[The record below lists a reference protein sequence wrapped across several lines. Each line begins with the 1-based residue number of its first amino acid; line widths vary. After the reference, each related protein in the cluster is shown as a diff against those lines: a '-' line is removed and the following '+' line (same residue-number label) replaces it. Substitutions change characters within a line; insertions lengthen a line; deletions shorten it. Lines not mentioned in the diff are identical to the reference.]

1 MTEVMTFINL
11 LQNYEICIPIIQRD
25 YAQGRNDEKT
35 KEVRKNLIRDIKK
48 CLEDEKKKIDFNF
61 VYGTVSGNVFYP
73 VDGQQRLTS
82 LYLLHWYLNQHLD
95 QDKMIGMKKF
105 CYMTRNSANDFFNLL
120 KNPNEELKSIVKGS
134 NKIKEII
141 MNQSWFQVEWKLDP
155 TVDAAL
161 NFLNDLSNDSA
172 FKENA
177 NVFFDRLNNSAIEF
191 SFICEQGDNA
201 EINAAKSYI
210 RMNAR
215 GKKLDSF
222 ENLKAMID
230 SIENNLEEKSG
241 NSFVESYDKTY
252 VDILYSQ
259 CISNKLEGK
268 TKEINQKSLYFLKNI
283 FNLCCQKK
291 NFQTNYDI
299 VPEENQFI
307 SKIYD
312 ISQSVLSEGQ
322 KYFWVE
328 YLDIAKTIFD
338 YYCNNLGEKFIV
350 NVFQDK
356 GEFIASENR
365 EIIAIIL
372 YIYLSKREKNI
383 DRTNEDIEKYLY
395 ILKNLNYCMWK
406 EELFLGK
413 IVDFLTEILKKE
425 DMLDYFQNIDS
436 ESIKK
441 LDGVL
446 DDIKVRIKEQKIKSA
461 IILEHGNDFY
471 FFKDL
476 EDKSPCRKIQYI
488 FWISGLWT
496 NDNTK
501 DAGLKKYMDCAKK
514 YFYDNGIEWRELFAI
529 ASNLNEKNELKQC
542 EEINEKC
549 ADTQVW
555 NDSFYYWDD
564 SVEEDLNN
572 NQPNQLEI
580 IKIAYDICDRFDE
593 IREKLDSDA
602 YKKCWLR
609 YAVQYKNPMLLN
621 KELKWE
627 DSKVKLIDG
636 KRYDMYVMNVT
647 KGASYGLMSLEMSVK
662 RQYRFEANQQYEGG
676 LVTGDRAFIMRLVEA
691 ARINGINENLPK
703 NNCMYSSKDNGIY
716 TIYRFSD
723 DDEYSYQEI
732 EYDITSELSLLE
744 AYVNSKW
751 EVLCKYNRSDYLNVY
766 AGNPINSIS
775 YVREGATSYWYAPV
789 KKIENNSKPK
799 KVDRS
804 L

>member
-1 MTEVMTFINL
+1 MTEVKTFIDL
-11 LQNYEICIPIIQRD
+11 LKDYEICIPIIQRD

-61 VYGTVSGNVFYP
+61 VYGTISGKVFYP

-82 LYLLHWYLNQHLD
+82 LYLLHWYLNQQLD
-95 QDKMIGMKKF
+95 QDNMIDMNNF
-105 CYMTRNSANDFFNLL
+105 CYMTRNSANDFFSLL
-120 KNPNEELKSIVKGS
+120 KNPNEELKSIVKES
-134 NKIKEII
+134 NNIKETI

-161 NFLNDLSNDSA
+161 NFLNDLSNDSV
-172 FKENA
+172 FKEKA
-177 NVFFDRLNNSAIEF
+177 NVFFDRLNNGAIEF
-191 SFICEQGDNA
+191 SFICERGDNA

-230 SIENNLEEKSG
+230 SIENNLEEKSE

-252 VDILYSQ
+252 VDALYSQ
-259 CISNKLEGK
+259 CISDKLEGK

-283 FNLCCQKK
+283 YNLCCQKK
-291 NFQTNYDI
+291 NFQTDYDI
-299 VPEENQFI
+299 VSEENQFI

-312 ISQSVLSEGQ
+312 ISQSVLSEEQ

-338 YYCNNLGEKFIV
+338 YYCNNLGENIIV
-350 NVFQDK
+350 NAFQDK
-356 GEFIASENR
+356 GAFIASENR
-365 EIIAIIL
+365 EIIATIL
-372 YIYLSKREKNI
+372 YIYISKREKNI
-383 DRTNEDIEKYLY
+383 DRTNEEIEKYLY
-395 ILKNLNYCMWK
+395 ILKNLNYFMWK

-413 IVDFLTEILKKE
+413 IVDFLTEVLKKE
-425 DMLDYFQNIDS
+425 DMLDYFQSIDS
-436 ESIKK
+436 ESIEK

-461 IILEHGNDFY
+461 IILEHGYDFY

-501 DAGLKKYMDCAKK
+501 NAELKKYMDCANK
-514 YFYDNGIEWRELFAI
+514 YFYNNDIEWRELFAI
-529 ASNLNEKNELKQC
+529 ASNLNEKNELKRC

-555 NDSFYYWDD
+555 NDAFYYWDD
-564 SVEEDLNN
+564 SEDLNN
-572 NQPNQLEI
+572 DQQNQLKK
-580 IKIAYDICDRFDE
+580 IKIAYDICDKLDE
-593 IREKLDSDA
+593 IRKKLGSDD

-609 YAVQYKNPMLLN
+609 YAVQYKNSVLLD
-621 KELKWE
+621 KKLKWE
-627 DSKVKLIDG
+627 DSKVKLING

-647 KGASYGLMSLEMSVK
+647 KGALYGLEKLEKSVP
-662 RQYRFEANQQYEGG
+662 YEHRFEANRQYEGG
-676 LVTGDRAFIMRLVEA
+676 LVTGDRAFIMRLVES
-691 ARINGINENLPK
+691 ARIDGINENLPE
-703 NNCMYSSKDNGIY
+703 NNCMYSLDESGIY
-716 TIYRFSD
+716 TIYRFSGD
-723 DDEYSYQEI
+723 NEYSYQEI
-732 EYDITSELSLLE
+732 EYDITSELHLLDL
-744 AYVNSKW
+744 YVNSKR
-751 EVLCKYNRSDYLNVY
+751 EVLRAYNASDYLNAY

-775 YVREGATSYWYAPV
+775 YVRKGTTSYWYAPV
-789 KKIENNSKPK
+789 MKIENKSIPK
-799 KVDRS
+799 KADKS